1 MAKQAGQKLKLLY
14 LIQIFEECTDEN
26 HGITMSEIR
35 QKLQDLMRLDNKPDR
50 KSVYDDIDQLQD
62 FGYDIIQEQTKTDTY
77 YKLASRDFE
86 IFELKKVVTE
96 VISQI

>member
-1 MAKQAGQKLKLLY
+1 
-14 LIQIFEECTDEN
+14 
-26 HGITMSEIR
+26 MSEIR